1 MNVKV
6 HVIILMLAWRRACS
20 SSTSFLAKAAAAK
33 DPSALLGTFTS
44 AGCFDAV
51 LAGNLDT
58 LSIGPEGVECALTVT
73 PDLTNNYGTLHGGVT
88 ATLVDVVGT
97 LALLGRD
104 PLRPGVSVEMCA
116 AHSLPVSASHL
127 HPSASP
133 SRASTALL
141 CRATRPLSLARRN
154 QSFCSAAAQGD
165 RLLVA
170 GSVLRYGRT
179 LGFTEVS
186 IRRREEDGTAG
197 RLVAVGRHTK
207 FFPP

>member
-1 MNVKV
+1 M
-6 HVIILMLAWRRACS
+6 
-20 SSTSFLAKAAAAK
+20 
-33 DPSALLGTFTS
+33 LLGKFTS
-44 AGCFDAV
+44 AGCFDAT
-51 LAGNLDT
+51 LADNLDT
-58 LSIGPEGVECALTVT
+58 LRIGPEGVECSLTVT
-73 PDLTNNYGTLHGGVT
+73 PSLTNNYGTLHGGVT

-116 AHSLPVSASHL
+116 AHSMPVSTTY
-127 HPSASP
+127 PSARP
-133 SRASTALL
+133 TVSRLY
-141 CRATRPLSLARRN
+141 RAAVPCHALSLARRN

-179 LGFTEVS
+179 LGFTEVT
-186 IRRREEDGTAG
+186 IRRREDDGTAG

>member
-1 MNVKV
+1 
-6 HVIILMLAWRRACS
+6 MLAWRRACS

-133 SRASTALL
+133 SHASIALL
-141 CRATRPLSLARRN
+141 
-154 QSFCSAAAQGD
+154 
-165 RLLVA
+165 
-170 GSVLRYGRT
+170 
-179 LGFTEVS
+179 
-186 IRRREEDGTAG
+186 
-197 RLVAVGRHTK
+197 
-207 FFPP
+207 